1 MKRAIITG
9 PTGSIGVALIQKLL
23 DENVYVYALCR
34 KDSTRLANIPNHE
47 NVKIISCDL
56 SDLGSAKNEVCYPCD
71 VFYHLGWDGTTG
83 SARDDT
89 YLQNLNVKYSMD
101 AVKLAHET
109 GCKTFVGVGSQAEY
123 GRANVPLTPASPT
136 NPETGYGIAKLCAGQ
151 FTRLLCQK
159 YGLKHIWARVFS
171 VYGPYD
177 SSNSMIVSAASKMMR
192 GEPVELT
199 KGEQQWD
206 YLYSSDAAN
215 ALYLLS
221 RHGQNGKTY
230 CIGSGV
236 VHPLSHY
243 VEIMRAVFNPEAD
256 VRFGIIP
263 YSEKQVMYLCADIN
277 DLVTDTGFT
286 PQVGFKDGILDMKK
300 RCF

>member
-23 DENVYVYALCR
+23 EEGMYVYALCR

-47 NVKIISCDL
+47 NVKIIPCDL
-56 SDLGSAKNEVCYPCD
+56 ADLSSAKNHIDHTCD

-109 GCKTFVGVGSQAEY
+109 GCKTFLGVGSQAEY
-123 GRANVPLTPASPT
+123 GRSITPLTPASPT

-151 FTRLLCQK
+151 FTRLLCQR
-159 YGLKHIWARVFS
+159 YGIKHIWARVFS

-177 SSNSMIVSAASKMMR
+177 SSNSLIISAASKMMR

-221 RHGQNGKTY
+221 INGQDGKIY
-230 CIGSGV
+230 CIGSGRAL
-236 VHPLSHY
+236 PLTYY
-243 VEIMRAVFNPEAD
+243 VEMMRDVFNPES
-256 VRFGIIP
+256 VIYYGSVP
-263 YSEKQVMYLCADIN
+263 YSEKQIMYLCADTS
-277 DLVTDTGFT
+277 DLNRDTGFL
-286 PQVGFKDGILDMKK
+286 PNISFREGIEIIRNK
-300 RCF
+300 FH

>member
-23 DENVYVYALCR
+23 EEEYHIYALCR
-34 KDSTRLANIPNHE
+34 PDSNRIGNIPSHE
-47 NVKIISCDL
+47 NVEIVFCNL
-56 SDLGSAKNEVCYPCD
+56 SNLNSAKKQIEFPCD

-83 SARDDT
+83 SSREDT
-89 YLQNLNVKYSMD
+89 YLQNLNVRYAMD
-101 AVKLAHET
+101 AVILAHET
-109 GCKTFVGVGSQAEY
+109 GCKTFLGVGSQAEY
-123 GRANVPLTPASPT
+123 GRATVPLAPNSPT

-151 FTRLLCQK
+151 FSRLLCQK

-177 SSNSMIVSAASKMMR
+177 TSNSMIISAVSKMMR
-192 GEPVELT
+192 GEVVELT
-199 KGEQQWD
+199 KCEQMWD

-221 RHGQNGKTY
+221 INGQDGKTY
-230 CIGSGV
+230 CIGSGSAF
-236 VHPLSHY
+236 PLTHY
-243 VEIMRAVFNPEAD
+243 VEIIHENINPEASLHYGA
-256 VRFGIIP
+256 VP
-263 YSEKQVMYLCADIN
+263 YSEKQIMYLCADID
-277 DLVTDTGFT
+277 DLEKDTGFT
-286 PQVGFKDGILDMKK
+286 PLMTFKSGILDIKK

>member
-23 DENVYVYALCR
+23 DMGMYVYALCR
-34 KDSTRLANIPNHE
+34 KDSTRLANIPNHK
-47 NVKIISCDL
+47 NVKIILCDL
-56 SDLGSAKNEVCYPCD
+56 ADLSSAKDHIDYTCD

-83 SARDDT
+83 TARDDV

-101 AVKLAHET
+101 AVILAHET
-109 GCKTFVGVGSQAEY
+109 GCKTFLGVGSQAEY
-123 GRANVPLTPASPT
+123 GRANVPLTPDSPT

-159 YGLKHIWARVFS
+159 YSMKHIWARVFS

-177 SSNSMIVSAASKMMR
+177 SSNSMIISAASKMMR

-199 KGEQQWD
+199 KGEQLWD

-221 RHGQNGKTY
+221 IKGQDGRVY

-236 VHPLSHY
+236 VHPLTHY
-243 VEIMRAVFNPEAD
+243 VEIMRTVLNSEAN
-256 VRFGIIP
+256 VQYGAIP
-263 YSEKQVMYLCADIN
+263 YAEKQVMYLCADIS
-277 DLVTDTGFT
+277 DLVNDTGFT
-286 PQVGFKDGILDMKK
+286 PLVDFRQGIFDIKK
-300 RCF
+300 KCF